1 MRTYTSKSFLTTY
14 RIKTLLAT
22 VVGLGLTLLPSLAM
36 AGTKL
41 KWSDAMKKGGDAG
54 DWVQNIIYAVMAI
67 FIMSSIIMGSLAFKQ
82 LAADGNWKDF
92 WSKIAGAVGMFVTP
106 IAVYWALALP

>member
-1 MRTYTSKSFLTTY
+1 MRTNRLKL
-14 RIKTLLAT
+14 LLAT
-22 VVGLGLTLLPSLAM
+22 VVGFGLTVLPDMAY

-41 KWSDAMKKGGDAG
+41 KWDQAMKEGGDVG
-54 DWVQNIIYAVMAI
+54 NWVQKVIYAVMAI
-67 FIMSSIIMGSLAFKQ
+67 FIMSAIIMGSLAFKQ

-106 IAVYWALALP
+106 IAVYWALSL

>member
-1 MRTYTSKSFLTTY
+1 MRTNKL
-14 RIKTLLAT
+14 KTLL
-22 VVGLGLTLLPSLAM
+22 VGASAFSLTIIPSLAQSG
-36 AGTKL
+36 GTTL
-41 KWSDAMKKGGDAG
+41 KWSDAMSKGGDVG

-106 IAVYWALALP
+106 IAVYWALKL